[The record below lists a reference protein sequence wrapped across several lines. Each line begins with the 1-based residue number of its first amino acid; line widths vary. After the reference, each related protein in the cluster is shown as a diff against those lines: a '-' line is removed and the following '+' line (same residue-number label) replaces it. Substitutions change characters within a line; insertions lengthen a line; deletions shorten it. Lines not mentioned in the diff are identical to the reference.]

1 MGLAQHGLFV
11 LSIAVFLQA
20 IGLPVP
26 VGVALILAAAQSAL
40 GRLSAGGILGSSLLA
55 MLLGDGLMFL
65 LGRRTGWWLLG
76 TLCRISL
83 NPESCVVTSADTFHR
98 RGRSLLVVAKFLPGI
113 NTMAPPLAGSMQMGW
128 WSFLGLDLAGAALY
142 IGAYFV
148 IGYLCSGAVAQI
160 IGYYERFGHL
170 TTAVVLIVAT
180 AYVLWLLWSTIRA
193 RRLGRGVPHAAPGIV
208 ASELADGEALVFDV
222 RSHGY
227 FDPGAVRI
235 PGSRRIDPNAL
246 GEHLREFARDRQI
259 YLYCTCQRQATSVR
273 VARELLKRGL
283 QVAVIEDGLRG
294 WRGAGLAVETVPS
307 GELAALP
314 LFNQAR
320 NRATEE

>member
-1 MGLAQHGLFV
+1 MQIAQHGV
-11 LSIAVFLQA
+11 LMLSVLVFLQA

-26 VGVALILAAAQSAL
+26 CAVALILAAAQVAQ
-40 GRLSAGGILGSSLLA
+40 GHLSLVGVLAGSMVA
-55 MLLGDGLMFL
+55 MAAGDALMFL

-113 NTMAPPLAGSMQMGW
+113 NTMAPPLAGSMQLGW
-128 WSFLGLDLAGAALY
+128 WSFLWLDLAGCALY

-148 IGYLCSGAVAQI
+148 LGYLCSDAVSQVI
-160 IGYYERFGHL
+160 HFYEKFGRL
-170 TTAVVLIVAT
+170 TTAVVLILVT
-180 AYVLWLLWSTIRA
+180 AYVVWLLWSIWMA
-193 RRLGRGVPHAAPGIV
+193 RRLGRGVPHAPASIV
-208 ASELADGEALVFDV
+208 AREVDAGEALVFDV

-235 PGSRRIDPNAL
+235 PGSRRVDPNAL
-246 GEHLREFARDRQI
+246 RIHLKEFAKDRQI

-273 VARELLKRGL
+273 VARELLKLGL
-283 QVAVIEDGLRG
+283 RVAVIQDGLRG
-294 WRGAGLAVETVPS
+294 WRSAGLALETVPPE
-307 GELAALP
+307 ELASLP
-314 LFNQAR
+314 LFI
-320 NRATEE
+320 

>member
-1 MGLAQHGLFV
+1 MEIVQHGV
-11 LSIAVFLQA
+11 LLLSLLVFLQA

-26 VGVALILAAAQSAL
+26 CAVALILAAAQAAQGHLSVFGVL
-40 GRLSAGGILGSSLLA
+40 GGSLGA
-55 MLLGDGLMFL
+55 MLAGDALMFL

-128 WSFLGLDLAGAALY
+128 GSFLWLDLAGCALY

-148 IGYLCSGAVAQI
+148 IGYLCSDAVAQVI
-160 IGYYERFGHL
+160 RFYESFGHL
-170 TTAVVLIVAT
+170 TTAVVLILAT
-180 AYVLWLLWSTIRA
+180 AYAVWLLWTSLRA
-193 RRLGRGVPHAAPGIV
+193 RHLGRGVPHAPPKLV
-208 ASELADGEALVFDV
+208 AREVDAGEALVFDV

-246 GEHLREFARDRQI
+246 RAHLKEFAPDRQI

-273 VARELLKRGL
+273 VARELLKLGL
-283 QVAVIEDGLRG
+283 RVAVINDGLRG
-294 WRGAGLAVETVPS
+294 WRSAGLPLETVPPE
-307 GELAALP
+307 ELAALP
-314 LFNQAR
+314 LFN
-320 NRATEE
+320 